1 MFRPRMSPLRLSISE
16 QSSSHWAGSPE
27 TRSEEMRAAT
37 TAGTLVR
44 CLRSQSLFNMPAGG
58 GAEESPGPELG
69 LGLGGGKRRETLERS
84 GKAKVLIGGSREWR
98 WVEMEECSS
107 EQPTT
112 DTRLTGGLRISSG
125 YSSIFDESS
134 SSSLSTCFLQIQ
146 IASSPSGIP

>member
-1 MFRPRMSPLRLSISE
+1 
-16 QSSSHWAGSPE
+16 
-27 TRSEEMRAAT
+27 
-37 TAGTLVR
+37 
-44 CLRSQSLFNMPAGG
+44 MPAGG
-58 GAEESPGPELG
+58 GAEESPGTG

-134 SSSLSTCFLQIQ
+134 SSSV
-146 IASSPSGIP
+146 